1 MKIFTINN
9 RKVVKLSLNDLLK
22 RKDQFSNKSDRSTLI
37 IFDECMPMQKAK
49 VKQNGKNR
57 TNKRRTT
64 SFKNSNSK

>member
-37 IFDECMPMQKAK
+37 IFEECIPMQKAK
-49 VKQNGKNR
+49 VK
-57 TNKRRTT
+57 
-64 SFKNSNSK
+64 

>member
-37 IFDECMPMQKAK
+37 IFDEFIPNAESE
-49 VKQNGKNR
+49 N
-57 TNKRRTT
+57 
-64 SFKNSNSK
+64 